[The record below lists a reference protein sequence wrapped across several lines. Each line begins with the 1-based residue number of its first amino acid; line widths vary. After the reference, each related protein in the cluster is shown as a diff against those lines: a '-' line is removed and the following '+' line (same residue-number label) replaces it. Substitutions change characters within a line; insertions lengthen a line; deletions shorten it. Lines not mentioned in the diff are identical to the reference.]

1 MSEAEVYVEAC
12 THLRG
17 PGGRKEGGREG
28 RKEKR
33 GKGGKNIAGNLLGGR
48 KSAEFD
54 TSTGEDVSS
63 TAVSDTSATHYFSV
77 RSGGLREGAPGRPSL
92 SINLSLIGKVN
103 K

>member
-1 MSEAEVYVEAC
+1 MRE
-12 THLRG
+12 
-17 PGGRKEGGREG
+17 KREG
-28 RKEKR
+28 EREGKRKGE
-33 GKGGKNIAGNLLGGR
+33 GGKNIAGNLLGGR

-63 TAVSDTSATHYFSV
+63 TAVSDTPATHYFPV
-77 RSGGLREGAPGRPSL
+77 RSGGLSEGAPGRPSL